1 METRRPMP
9 PFKVAHAAADDW
21 AHAAKACADALG
33 DAAKEATLG
42 FVYATDVLA
51 GDLPSIL
58 TYLRQ
63 KTGVEHWVGTVAM
76 GICADETEYFDRPAV
91 ATMLATLPADD
102 FCVFPSLTTG
112 LRQLGDAQRDWIART
127 LPILGLVHADPAC
140 EDLAGLIGE
149 VAAASAGFLVGGI
162 TSSRDASHQVAGRVT
177 GGGVSGVL
185 FAPTVSV
192 VTGLSQGCT
201 PVGDSHEISDCL
213 DNVLI
218 GLDGLRA
225 LDVLKA
231 DIGPDLAADLSKTAG
246 YVHAALPIAGSD
258 TGDYLVRNLLGIDPA
273 RGWLAI
279 GEQVTPGDRV
289 MFVKRDPASAAED
302 LRRMLERLKGR
313 LERPPRGG
321 VYISCIARGPD
332 MFGEAGGEAALIR
345 SVLGDVPLVGFYA
358 NGEISFNRLYAYTG
372 VLTLFL

>member
-1 METRRPMP
+1 
-9 PFKVAHAAADDW
+9 
-21 AHAAKACADALG
+21 
-33 DAAKEATLG
+33 
-42 FVYATDVLA
+42 
-51 GDLPSIL
+51 
-58 TYLRQ
+58 
-63 KTGVEHWVGTVAM
+63 M

-127 LPILGLVHADPAC
+127 SPVLGLVHADPAC

-321 VYISCIARGPD
+321 VYVSCIARGPD
-332 MFGEAGGEAALIR
+332 MVGEAGGEAALIR